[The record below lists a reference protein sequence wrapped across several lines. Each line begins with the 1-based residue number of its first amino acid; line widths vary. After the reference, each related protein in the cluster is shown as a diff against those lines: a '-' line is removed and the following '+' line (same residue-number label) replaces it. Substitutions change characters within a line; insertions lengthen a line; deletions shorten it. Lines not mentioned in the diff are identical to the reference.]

1 MARTYSHPLR
11 GRSCA
16 CAWASLFLA
25 STVGRS
31 QVVVDGKFS
40 PAATLPGPNYAITP
54 ELGSTHGNNLFHSFE
69 RFNLNA
75 GDVATFSGPAN
86 IQNILSRVTG
96 ATPSSINGTIRS
108 EIPGAN
114 FFLINPSGV
123 IFGPN
128 AAVDVSGAF
137 AVSSANYL
145 KLADGARFIAAL
157 DADDSALS
165 TAPVSAFGF
174 LNGNPGNI
182 VAQQSIIQGAAN
194 QTISVV
200 GGEIQLEGASITAPM
215 GTINLVSVNSAG
227 ESPIDPSTLNRSQ
240 FQSTFPQQG
249 KITMNSARV
258 DANGEGGGRIVI
270 RGGSLVADNSK
281 IEANTLGSADGGG
294 IDVALAGELALL
306 NVSQINSLSPSGLG
320 ASGNI
325 AISADTI
332 RMLGGGQMDE
342 NFGPAAQIST
352 ATGDMFLGGGP
363 ANGGNISIRAG
374 NIELV
379 NSAQI
384 SAATFGVGNAGRIDI
399 DANSLKLDAEL
410 NAPSQISANSQ
421 PIDGIGGLA
430 GEIHIRTDTLDVA
443 NGAVI
448 LSAAF
453 GTGGAGVVD
462 VTAKSILLRN
472 SGIITAG
479 TFGEGNGGNV
489 NITTDTLTIDGRD
502 LLTGGPDMLTG
513 IQAVT
518 TSPTSPAPGGNIQIS
533 AKSVDMKNN
542 ASIFTS
548 SLGAGKG
555 GDIAINAGNVSL
567 ANASTIQ
574 AASSGEGV
582 AGQITV
588 QSSQGIVLTGLS
600 SLNTSAP
607 GSSGGDITVR
617 AGSEL
622 RLVNSEINAQAG
634 LNGGNIVIAAPNLI
648 YLLDG
653 KLTAQADTTASGF
666 GNGGNLS
673 IDPSLFLI
681 MNEGSLISKSS
692 LGNGG
697 NIVILTDNFFRS
709 ASLIDASAPFGLAG
723 TVSVTAPE
731 IDLSGFLIG
740 LPGNLLDAESQLRP
754 DCAVRLADDLSSFVV
769 LGRGGLPIQ
778 PGGFLPS
785 GMTLELNEK
794 K

>member
-1 MARTYSHPLR
+1 MALTDCHRLR

-16 CAWASLFLA
+16 CTWASLFLA
-25 STVGRS
+25 ATLTVGRS
-31 QVVVDGKFS
+31 QVVVDGKFT
-40 PAATLPGPNYAITP
+40 PAGPVAGPNYAITP
-54 ELGSTHGNNLFHSFE
+54 ELGATRGNNLFHSFE
-69 RFNLNA
+69 QFNLSA
-75 GDVATFSGPAN
+75 GEVATFSGPAN

-96 ATPSSINGTIRS
+96 GAASSIDGTIRS
-108 EIPGAN
+108 EIAGAN

-123 IFGPN
+123 IFGPG
-128 AAVDVSGAF
+128 AVVDVSGAF

-145 KLADGARFIAAL
+145 KLADGARFVAAL

-174 LNGNPGNI
+174 LNGNPGSI
-182 VAQQSIIQGAAN
+182 VAQQSIIQGAAG
-194 QTISVV
+194 QTISIV
-200 GGEIQLEGASITAPM
+200 GGEIQLEGATITAPM

-227 ESPIDPSTLNRSQ
+227 ESPIDPGTLNRSE
-240 FQSTFPQQG
+240 FQSAFPQQG
-249 KITMNSARV
+249 AITMNNSRV
-258 DANGEGGGRIVI
+258 DVNGEGGGRIVI

-281 IEANTLGSADGGG
+281 IEANTIGAADGGG

-306 NVSQINSLSPSGLG
+306 NVSQINSLSPGGLG

-332 RMLGGGQMDE
+332 RMLGNGQMDE

-352 ATGDMFLGGGP
+352 ATGDMFFGGGP
-363 ANGGNISIRAG
+363 ANGGNISIEARS
-374 NIELV
+374 IELV

-384 SAATFGVGNAGRIDI
+384 SAATFGLGNAGRIDI
-399 DANSLKLDAEL
+399 DAASLKLDAEL
-410 NAPSQISANSQ
+410 TAPAQISASSQ

-430 GEIHIRTDTLDVA
+430 GEIHIRADNLDVA

-453 GTGGAGVVD
+453 GTGGAGVID
-462 VTAKSILLRN
+462 VTAKSILLRGA
-472 SGIITAG
+472 GIITAG

-502 LLTGGPDMLTG
+502 TLTGGDDMITG

-518 TSPTSPAPGGNIQIS
+518 TSPTGAPGGDIQIT
-533 AKSVDMKNN
+533 ATSVDMRNS
-542 ASIFTS
+542 ASVFTLS
-548 SLGAGKG
+548 TGPGA
-555 GDIAINAGNVSL
+555 AG
-567 ANASTIQ
+567 A
-574 AASSGEGV
+574 
-582 AGQITV
+582 ITV
-588 QSSQGIVLTGLS
+588 QSAQSIVLTDLS
-600 SLNTSAP
+600 SFNTSAP
-607 GSSGGDITVR
+607 ASSGGDITVR

-622 RLVNSEINAQAG
+622 RLVRSEINAKAG
-634 LNGGNIVIAAPNLI
+634 LNGGNIVVGAPALV

-653 KLTAQADTTASGF
+653 TLTAAADTTGSGS
-666 GNGGNLS
+666 GNGGNLT
-673 IDPSLFLI
+673 IDPSSFLI
-681 MNEGSLISKSS
+681 MNKGSLISKSS
-692 LGNGG
+692 FRNGG
-697 NIVILTDNFFRS
+697 NIIIHADNFLRS

-740 LPGNLLDAESQLRP
+740 LPGNLLDAESLLRP

-785 GMTLELNEK
+785 GMTLERDEK